1 MFRTGTGAVVL
12 QRNWALEQ
20 EYSISALAQEFAV
33 TPRALRFYEDRGLV
47 CPRRDGQRR
56 IYTARDRVRVMLVL
70 RGKRLGFSLRE
81 IQEILDLYDTDR
93 GEIEQL
99 QHLLSRMG
107 ERRAALL
114 RQRADIDL
122 TLTEIDALE
131 QKFCSFLS
139 PGAVEVSGS

>member
-1 MFRTGTGAVVL
+1 M
-12 QRNWALEQ
+12 EQ
-20 EYSISALAQEFAV
+20 EYSISALAQEFGM

-56 IYTARDRVRVMLVL
+56 IYTARDRVRIMLVL